1 VIESHRPTRYAWL
14 VVALLLPVALLNYLD
29 RQMLATMKASMVGD
43 IPTIANKAD
52 WGLILGSFKWTY
64 ALLGPIAGYIADR
77 FSRRWVIGASLL
89 VWSAVTWWT
98 GQCTTFHELLT
109 ARAFMGVSEAF
120 YFPAAL
126 ALITDYHLGPT
137 RSRAVGVHQTGVY
150 LGQILGGF
158 AGYVAEAPALGW
170 RWAFSSAGMLGVLYA
185 IPLMV
190 FLRDSGDE
198 VQIPRLASL
207 ARDDGRVIPSAVEGS
222 ALTAVDRE
230 ERGLPSRQGVRPPGG
245 VTPEPTPGL
254 TPRSALTD
262 LLTNRNFLLLVMY
275 FTLPAIAGWIVR
287 DWMPE
292 ILRERFHLGQGRAG
306 VSAILFV
313 QVASLVGAVVGGT
326 LADRWM
332 RRTNRGRIYT
342 SAIGTMLF
350 LPALFSVGNSGTLG
364 VAIMG
369 LIVFGLG
376 WGFFDS
382 NNMPILSQ
390 IARPELRATGYG
402 IMNLVSISC
411 GGFGDWAF
419 GALRDREVPLNLIFG
434 VFAGVALLSVGIVMM
449 IRPRRDDARLAAQM
463 S

>member
-1 VIESHRPTRYAWL
+1 MSRVDRSPHYAWI

-43 IPTIANKAD
+43 IPSIANKAD

-64 ALLGPIAGYIADR
+64 ALVGPVAGYIADR
-77 FSRRWVIGASLL
+77 FSRRWVIGASLFL
-89 VWSAVTWWT
+89 WSIVTWWT
-98 GQCTTFHELLT
+98 GHCTTFSELLT

-126 ALITDYHLGPT
+126 ALITEYHLGPT
-137 RSRAVGVHQTGVY
+137 RSRAVGVHQAGVY

-158 AGYVAEAPALGW
+158 AGYAADSPAHGW
-170 RWAFSSAGMLGVLYA
+170 RWAFSTSGLIGVLYA
-185 IPLMV
+185 IPLLAL
-190 FLRDSGDE
+190 LRDPPD
-198 VQIPRLASL
+198 RYRSL
-207 ARDDGRVIPSAVEGS
+207 DFARDDSECGSLDGVHPERSRRARDDGGKARDDGS
-222 ALTAVDRE
+222 PRTGVV
-230 ERGLPSRQGVRPPGG
+230 RG
-245 VTPEPTPGL
+245 
-254 TPRSALTD
+254 
-262 LLTNRNFLLLVMY
+262 LLTNRNFILLVMY

-292 ILRERFHLGQGRAG
+292 ILRERFSLGQGKAG

-313 QVASLVGAVVGGT
+313 QIASLVGALVGGT

-332 RRTNRGRIYT
+332 RHTPRGRIYA
-342 SAIGTMLF
+342 SAIGMVLF
-350 LPALFSVGNSGTLG
+350 LPALFSVGNAGTLTI
-364 VAIMG
+364 AIAG

-390 IARPELRATGYG
+390 IARPEWRATGYG

-419 GALRDREVPLNLIFG
+419 GALRDRDVPLNLIFG
-434 VFAGVALLSVGIVMM
+434 VFAAVALLSVGIVLM
-449 IRPRRDDARLAAQM
+449 IRPRGDDVAPAA
-463 S
+463 

>member
-1 VIESHRPTRYAWL
+1 MTRIGRSPHYAWI

-43 IPTIANKAD
+43 IPSIGNKAD

-64 ALLGPIAGYIADR
+64 AFVGPFAGYIADR

-89 VWSAVTWWT
+89 LWSAVTWWT
-98 GQCTTFHELLT
+98 GHCTTFHELLT

-126 ALITDYHLGPT
+126 ALITDYHLGAT
-137 RSRAVGVHQTGVY
+137 RSRAVGVHQAGVY

-158 AGYVAEAPALGW
+158 AGYAADSPAHGW
-170 RWAFSSAGMLGVLYA
+170 RWAFSASGLIGVLYA
-185 IPLMV
+185 IPLLAL
-190 FLRDSGDE
+190 LRD
-198 VQIPRLASL
+198 P
-207 ARDDGRVIPSAVEGS
+207 
-222 ALTAVDRE
+222 
-230 ERGLPSRQGVRPPGG
+230 VRPPIDDASPAATTG
-245 VTPEPTPGL
+245 VVRGL
-254 TPRSALTD
+254 LG
-262 LLTNRNFLLLVMY
+262 NRNFILLVMC

-287 DWMPE
+287 DWMPD
-292 ILRERFHLGQGRAG
+292 ILRERFSLGQGKAG

-313 QVASLVGAVVGGT
+313 QVASLVGAIVGGT

-332 RRTNRGRIYT
+332 RHTSRGRIYA
-342 SAIGTMLF
+342 SAIGMGLF
-350 LPALFSVGNSGTLG
+350 LPALFIVGNAGTLT
-364 VAIMG
+364 VAIIG
-369 LIVFGLG
+369 LSVFGLG

-390 IARPELRATGYG
+390 VVRPEWRATGYG

-419 GALRDREVPLNLIFG
+419 GALRDRHVPLALIFG
-434 VFAGVALLSVGIVMM
+434 VFAGIALLSVAIVLM
-449 IRPRRDDARLAAQM
+449 IRPRDEHVNMVHAT
-463 S
+463 